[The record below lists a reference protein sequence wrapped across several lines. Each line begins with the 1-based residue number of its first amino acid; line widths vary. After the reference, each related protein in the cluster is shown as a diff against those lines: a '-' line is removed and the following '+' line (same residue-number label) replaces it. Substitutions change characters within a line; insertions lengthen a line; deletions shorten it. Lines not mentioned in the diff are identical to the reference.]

1 MDDMNNDIMQSVYS
15 KQLGPIMAH
24 RFLSLRLL
32 ELFSCAF
39 IYHELS
45 RMTEIILRNYAIIIL
60 IKVFQSSFANEK
72 NLKKCLERDMFG

>member
-1 MDDMNNDIMQSVYS
+1 MDDMINDIMQSVYS
-15 KQLGPIMAH
+15 RQLGPIMAH
-24 RFLSLRLL
+24 KFLSPRLL

-45 RMTEIILRNYAIIIL
+45 RMTEITLTNYAIKIL

-72 NLKKCLERDMFG
+72 SLKKSLERDTFG

>member
-1 MDDMNNDIMQSVYS
+1 MDDMNNDIMQSVYT

-39 IYHELS
+39 IYI
-45 RMTEIILRNYAIIIL
+45 TNY
-60 IKVFQSSFANEK
+60 QE
-72 NLKKCLERDMFG
+72 